1 MKSQDLQGSLNR
13 YYHKVWPK
21 ASVLEQL
28 SKFGLVGI
36 LNTVLG
42 YGLFIIFLNWY
53 NYFWALVISHIIAVT
68 HSYFWNKLWTFKSNN
83 NLLKEFIKFNSVYL
97 VIFICNAIILFYFV
111 NIANLDPQI
120 AQLFALPIITI
131 VSFAGHKYWSFT

>member
-1 MKSQDLQGSLNR
+1 MKSRDLHGSLNR

-21 ASVLEQL
+21 ASELEQL

-42 YGLFIIFLNWY
+42 YGLFIFFLNWY
-53 NYFWALVISHIIAVT
+53 NYFWALVISHMIAVT
-68 HSYFWNKLWTFKSNN
+68 HSYLWNKLWTFKSNN
-83 NLLKEFIKFNSVYL
+83 NLLTEFIKFNSVYL
-97 VIFICNAIILFYFV
+97 VIFICNATILFYLV
-111 NIANLDPQI
+111 NIANFNPRI

-131 VSFAGHKYWSFT
+131 VSFTGHKYWSFK